1 MSVFI
6 CYLTVYLLR
15 NNFKAAQ
22 TLLIEQNH
30 FSTTELGMIGLA
42 FSVMYG
48 IGKTILGYVVDGR
61 NAKKIMSFLLG
72 ISAIISIIIGI
83 LLVAKQATVG
93 ILFILWGANGFVQSP
108 GGPASYSTITRWTP
122 KLKRGRWLGFWNASH
137 NIGGALAG
145 IVAFWGA
152 TTFFNGGA
160 GECLS
165 FQVSLQSSLQ
175 LFASRWGMMNQKN

>member
-1 MSVFI
+1 MEEM
-6 CYLTVYLLR
+6 L
-15 NNFKAAQ
+15 
-22 TLLIEQNH
+22 
-30 FSTTELGMIGLA
+30 
-42 FSVMYG
+42 
-48 IGKTILGYVVDGR
+48 
-61 NAKKIMSFLLG
+61 KKIMSFLLG
-72 ISAIISIIIGI
+72 VSAIISIIIGI
-83 LLVAKQATVG
+83 LLVTKQATVG

-160 GECLS
+160 GGMFIVPGIIAIIIAIICFSVGHDEPEELGWNSAAEIFEEREEQGDSETKDLS
-165 FQVSLQSSLQ
+165 RFQIFLSICY
-175 LFASRWGMMNQKN
+175 